1 MRRALAEYAEDAL
14 RYMLANSDDA
24 RRIVVGRKRLVR
36 DLQISP
42 TLVAVVLSDL
52 KEVGLVEVECRHAE
66 NGAQL
71 ENRYTVTEAG
81 CEFVADSPKA
91 RR

>member
-42 TLVAVVLSDL
+42 TMVAVAAS
-52 KEVGLVEVECRHAE
+52 H
-66 NGAQL
+66 
-71 ENRYTVTEAG
+71 
-81 CEFVADSPKA
+81 
-91 RR
+91 RRLHLTA

>member
-42 TLVAVVLSDL
+42 TSL
-52 KEVGLVEVECRHAE
+52 R
-66 NGAQL
+66 
-71 ENRYTVTEAG
+71 
-81 CEFVADSPKA
+81 
-91 RR
+91 

>member
-42 TLVAVVLSDL
+42 TSKRSGWWRASAVMQ
-52 KEVGLVEVECRHAE
+52 R
-66 NGAQL
+66 
-71 ENRYTVTEAG
+71 T
-81 CEFVADSPKA
+81 A
-91 RR
+91 RSWRTGTP